1 MASQVDKQIGGLT
14 DSVQTLSDKVKE
26 LEKGLHSKVDCETFD
41 EEIQSLKSLIALL
54 SSGGDNKQA
63 ITQVIQSSM
72 SSKELSKIK
81 ELAAKVQELEDMLN
95 KLLRDMK
102 TLNLNELREQI
113 ADAHRKL
120 SLKASTEELETAK
133 TELSEDYNKKI
144 DALKPLLDKFKHLE
158 MAVNDNKDNIYKHD
172 FRVRYYWVYTTSLS

>member
-1 MASQVDKQIGGLT
+1 
-14 DSVQTLSDKVKE
+14 
-26 LEKGLHSKVDCETFD
+26 
-41 EEIQSLKSLIALL
+41 
-54 SSGGDNKQA
+54 
-63 ITQVIQSSM
+63 M

-120 SLKASTEELETAK
+120 SLKASSEELETAK
-133 TELSEDYNKKI
+133 TDLSEDYNKKI

-172 FRVRYYWVYTTSLS
+172 FRVRYYWVYITSLSQLDKLESLMHSFRQELSELKESKGRHTPREAP